1 MGEDMTEPSE
11 ITDGSLLCLG
21 RRLARTRKMCANLT
35 LDEERQ
41 ISVAAMAQGKALSE
55 WVREVLLDGANA
67 AKRGE
72 MEMHIFT
79 ELVGIE
85 TLLMNALE
93 PLLLGST
100 MAQDQL
106 TILFRQVQ
114 TTKASLAQDLLAR
127 RSQIKE
133 K

>member
-1 MGEDMTEPSE
+1 MTEPSE
-11 ITDGSLLCLG
+11 ITDGSLWCLG
-21 RRLARTRKMCANLT
+21 GKLARTRKMCTNLT
-35 LDEERQ
+35 PEEERQ
-41 ISVAAMAQGKALSE
+41 ILAAATAQGKALSE
-55 WVREVLLDGANA
+55 WVREVLLDGAIA
-67 AKRGE
+67 SKRGE

-85 TLLMNALE
+85 VLLMNALE
-93 PLLLGST
+93 PLLRGST

-114 TTKASLAQDLLAR
+114 TTKASQAQALLAK
-127 RSQIKE
+127 RSQNKE

>member
-1 MGEDMTEPSE
+1 
-11 ITDGSLLCLG
+11 
-21 RRLARTRKMCANLT
+21 
-35 LDEERQ
+35 
-41 ISVAAMAQGKALSE
+41 
-55 WVREVLLDGANA
+55 
-67 AKRGE
+67 

-85 TLLMNALE
+85 MLLMNALE

-127 RSQIKE
+127 RSQNKE

>member
-1 MGEDMTEPSE
+1 MGENMTEPNE
-11 ITDGSLLCLG
+11 ISNGSLLCLG
-21 RRLARTRKMCANLT
+21 GKLARTRKMCTNLT

-41 ISVAAMAQGKALSE
+41 ILVAATAQGKALSE
-55 WVREVLLDGANA
+55 WVREVLLGGANTV
-67 AKRGE
+67 KRGE

-85 TLLMNALE
+85 MLLMNALE
-93 PLLLGST
+93 PLLRGST

-114 TTKASLAQDLLAR
+114 TTKASQAQELLAR
-127 RSQIKE
+127 RSQNKE
-133 K
+133 

>member
-1 MGEDMTEPSE
+1 MTEPSE
-11 ITDGSLLCLG
+11 MSDGNLWHLKG
-21 RRLARTRKMCANLT
+21 KVARTRKMSTNLT
-35 LDEERQ
+35 PDEERQ
-41 ISVAAMAQGKALSE
+41 ILAAATAQGKTLSE
-55 WVREVLLDGANA
+55 WAREVLLDGAMATN
-67 AKRGE
+67 RGE

-85 TLLMNALE
+85 VLLMNALE
-93 PLLLGST
+93 QLLRGST

-114 TTKASLAQDLLAR
+114 TTKASQAQELLAK
-127 RSQIKE
+127 RSQNKE

>member
-1 MGEDMTEPSE
+1 MTEPSE
-11 ITDGSLLCLG
+11 ITDGSLWCLG
-21 RRLARTRKMCANLT
+21 GKLARTRKMCTNLT
-35 LDEERQ
+35 PEEERQ
-41 ISVAAMAQGKALSE
+41 ILAAATAQGKALSE
-55 WVREVLLDGANA
+55 WVREVLLDGAIA
-67 AKRGE
+67 SKRGE

-85 TLLMNALE
+85 VLLMNALE

-114 TTKASLAQDLLAR
+114 TTKASQAQALLAK
-127 RSQIKE
+127 RSQNKE

>member
-1 MGEDMTEPSE
+1 MGENMTEPSE
-11 ITDGSLLCLG
+11 ITDGSLWCLG
-21 RRLARTRKMCANLT
+21 GKLARTRRMCTNLT
-35 LDEERQ
+35 PEEERQ
-41 ISVAAMAQGKALSE
+41 ILAAATAQGKALSE
-55 WVREVLLDGANA
+55 WVREVLLDGAIA
-67 AKRGE
+67 SKRGE

-85 TLLMNALE
+85 VLLMNALE

-114 TTKASLAQDLLAR
+114 TTKASQAQALLAK
-127 RSQIKE
+127 RSQNKE